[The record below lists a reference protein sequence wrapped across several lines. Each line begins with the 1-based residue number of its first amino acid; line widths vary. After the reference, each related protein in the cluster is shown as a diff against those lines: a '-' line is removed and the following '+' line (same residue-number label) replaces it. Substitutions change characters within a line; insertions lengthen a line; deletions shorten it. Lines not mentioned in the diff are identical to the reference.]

1 MTSKQGDEGA
11 YPLVHWLTFQLVDLY
26 NDMKK
31 QDKKTPVQP
40 YNPAREN
47 TVLRTKNSTLFNVRL
62 IFRND

>member
-1 MTSKQGDEGA
+1 MTSKQGDEEA

-31 QDKKTPVQP
+31 QDKKTPVLP

-47 TVLRTKNSTLFNVRL
+47 TVLRMKNSTLFNVRL